1 MEPPGGG
8 GGSLG
13 CERERERRRG
23 KERREEEER
32 DARRFK
38 HLSRANRIDT
48 TQPTSTHVSYG
59 IWPVS
64 RATAID
70 VTELRQYAWRNSVQ
84 RDAISC
90 HVSTRSRACAMSH
103 AMCTDATSS

>member
-1 MEPPGGG
+1 VAANGAAMAGR
-8 GGSLG
+8 SVA
-13 CERERERRRG
+13 RERERRRG

-64 RATAID
+64 R
-70 VTELRQYAWRNSVQ
+70 VTIVDTTESRQYTSVHIA
-84 RDAISC
+84 RLLYE
-90 HVSTRSRACAMSH
+90 SRQL
-103 AMCTDATSS
+103 D